1 MADNKCALDCF
12 NKAIKLNPKDA
23 VINRNKGVVLNH
35 MGKYMEAI
43 VFFDKAIQLNP
54 NDKLTYECKELSMEK
69 FTKGLAECNEL
80 IDSSENKAIAY
91 NNKGNLSLNLE
102 QKKL

>member
-1 MADNKCALDCF
+1 
-12 NKAIKLNPKDA
+12 
-23 VINRNKGVVLNH
+23 

-91 NNKGNLSLNLE
+91 NNKGNLILSRKNFRAKIKFHSLTKE
-102 QKKL
+102 VFCKMPESMKTR